1 MAILDKEDY
10 QEPRCLLDMGQRF
23 GAGERP
29 PLIDMT
35 RVTEKLDEYCNR
47 RDFAGAERHLD
58 YWLAEARQTGDRRAE
73 FLIQNERMGFYR
85 KQDRQDEAISC
96 AMAALGLLDAVGE
109 QSSAAGT
116 GYVNVGTVYE
126 NFAMHSEAIPY
137 FEKARE
143 IYERELPPGDSRLA
157 GLYNNM
163 ALALAATGRFDEARA
178 LFERAL
184 EIMEGKPNG
193 PWEQAVTW
201 LNLADAA
208 EAELGYEAA
217 EERIQL
223 CLERAERLL
232 AGSESERDGYYAFV
246 CEKCAP
252 GFDHY
257 GWFACARELRE
268 RAERIYAGT

>member
-1 MAILDKEDY
+1 M
-10 QEPRCLLDMGQRF
+10 
-23 GAGERP
+23 
-29 PLIDMT
+29 
-35 RVTEKLDEYCNR
+35 
-47 RDFAGAERHLD
+47 
-58 YWLAEARQTGDRRAE
+58 
-73 FLIQNERMGFYR
+73 
-85 KQDRQDEAISC
+85 
-96 AMAALGLLDAVGE
+96 GE

-126 NFAMHSEAIPY
+126 NFAMPSEAIPY